1 VLAAEFYCESQECK
15 ALATIGGAAGAMGLA
30 FFERKF
36 SRDDETDAD
45 RIGQIYMAKAGYD
58 PAEAIE
64 VWERMAQATGG
75 DGGPEFMSTHP
86 SNENRKQRLSQW
98 LPETKSLYEKA
109 SQQHGIG
116 ENIF

>member
-1 VLAAEFYCESQECK
+1 
-15 ALATIGGAAGAMGLA
+15 MGLA

-64 VWERMAQATGG
+64 VWERMARRQVAEVVQNLCLPT
-75 DGGPEFMSTHP
+75 P

-98 LPETKSLYEKA
+98 LSETKPLYEKA
-109 SQQHGIG
+109 PQKYGIG
-116 ENIF
+116 ETIF